1 MTTVKSVFSM
11 PLLVLI
17 GCAGKSENVIEV
29 CASGGASA
37 ASNAGGNASMGGNAG
52 NTGGTSS
59 AGCQGLP
66 VTAPPYVSPPA
77 EMHCLSNYP
86 SDMILIAG
94 LQFYILADGD
104 LTCSF
109 PVPSPVPLNVTG
121 TGSDYTDPNNVSLV
135 FANST
140 ALPETIPNVLT
151 AADCTNANGGWYWD
165 NNSNPTTITL
175 CACSCDRVTQ
185 QTAIDASS
193 SLYVLGFPKVCIVL

>member
-1 MTTVKSVFSM
+1 M
-11 PLLVLI
+11 PLFVLI
-17 GCAGKSENVIEV
+17 GCAGKSENVVEV
-29 CASGGASA
+29 CASGGAST

-66 VTAPPYVSPPA
+66 VTAPPNPPSTATWHCVSG
-77 EMHCLSNYP
+77 YP
-86 SDMILIAG
+86 TDMILIAG
-94 LQFYILADGD
+94 LRFNILEDGY

-109 PVPSPVPLNVTG
+109 AAPSSIPLNVTG
-121 TGSDYTDPNNVSLV
+121 TGSDYTDPNNISLV

-140 ALPETIPNVLT
+140 ALPETIPNVHT

-185 QTAIDASS
+185 QTAIDASG
-193 SLYVLGFPKVCIVL
+193 SLYVLGYPKVCIVL